1 MLEALIAFDEVR
13 RWANRTFEPD
23 ESAARES
30 RSGRG
35 TRKEGERLDRSA
47 PERRSPEGP
56 RSRITLLQRVLAR
69 DW

>member
-13 RWANRTFEPD
+13 RWANRTFEP
-23 ESAARES
+23 EETAARES

-35 TRKEGERLDRSA
+35 TRKEGESVDGPA
-47 PERRSPEGP
+47 PERRSPQGP
-56 RSRITLLQRVLAR
+56 RSRIAFLQRVLAR